1 MNNRPPIKRHYDIL
15 TLHHFKT
22 RSAKSKLP
30 YKKIFIFLSH
40 ENKNHENEQGKK
52 NFFEKFSKS
61 NLIKKYGVIP
71 LTESII
77 YLENKKTKKLIED
90 IILNRKK
97 KFNRQSAQTQKHA

>member
-1 MNNRPPIKRHYDIL
+1 M
-15 TLHHFKT
+15 KT
-22 RSAKSKLP
+22 KITKT
-30 YKKIFIFLSH
+30 KK
-40 ENKNHENEQGKK
+40 ERKK
-52 NFFEKFSKS
+52 FFEKFSKS

-97 KFNRQSAQTQKHA
+97 NSIDKVHKHKSMHNTEG